1 VNARR
6 LSLMAVSA
14 FAVSTGVA
22 SAVPP
27 VCNSPERLVQ
37 WPNAGSPVW
46 EMCLIPPSLSSGTNG
61 SGIEIRKAQYNGH
74 QVFKRAH
81 APILNVKYVPGSN
94 CDCFRDWSDQETKFE
109 VRDAAG
115 NVINIGGTGN
125 FAEVSQPPRT
135 VCDVVGVPTADIPS
149 TQGFRG
155 VAAEML
161 PDRMILTTQLT
172 AGWYRYQMKWIFHQD
187 GRMEPRFGFGAVSPN
202 SCLQNTHRHHNYW
215 RFDFDI
221 DGAANDAIGPVPTA
235 THPAPRRVS
244 FEDQRNLPD
253 ALPKPAY
260 IVHDRTTWRGY
271 QLVPGP
277 ENLELPVD
285 SFSIGDSW
293 MLKYAQDSANAVTA
307 QIDDGQGLSGCPL
320 SSTFLGFDNNESIN
334 PADVVV
340 WYRGGGLHLGGDLDG
355 CGWVGPT
362 LQPVGDWSV
371 TP

>member
-1 VNARR
+1 MSIRR
-6 LSLMAVSA
+6 LTLLVLLGA
-14 FAVSTGVA
+14 A
-22 SAVPP
+22 SAGTASAQLT
-27 VCNSPERLVQ
+27 CTSPQRLVQ
-37 WPNAGSPVW
+37 WPATGTPVW
-46 EMCLIPPSLSSGTNG
+46 QMCMLTPVNSSGTNG
-61 SGIEIRKAQYNGH
+61 SGIEIRNVSYNGH
-74 QVFKRAH
+74 LVFKRAH

-94 CDCFRDWSDQETKFE
+94 CDCFRDWSDEEARFE
-109 VRDAAG
+109 VIGAAG
-115 NVINIGGTGN
+115 PVSSGAGG
-125 FAEVSQPPRT
+125 FALAVQPPRT
-135 VCDVVGVPTADIPS
+135 VCDVGTTSTDI
-149 TQGFRG
+149 GAFRG

-187 GRMEPRFGFGAVSPN
+187 GRIEPRFGFGAVNTS

-221 DGAANDAIGPVPTA
+221 DGAENDAIGPVPTA
-235 THPAPRRVS
+235 AHPAPRRVT
-244 FEDQRNLPD
+244 FENQRNLPD
-253 ALPKPAY
+253 AIPQPAY
-260 IVHDRTTWRGY
+260 IVHDRTTRRGY

-293 MLKYAQDSANAVTA
+293 MLKFASNQSTAVTA

-320 SSTFLGFDNNESIN
+320 SSTFLAFDNNENIN

-340 WYRGGGLHLGGDLDG
+340 WYRGGGLHLGGDLEG

-362 LQPVGDWSV
+362 LQPIGDWSV

>member
-1 VNARR
+1 VSIRR
-6 LSLMAVSA
+6 LSLLVLMGAAVSA
-14 FAVSTGVA
+14 GTA
-22 SAVPP
+22 SAQLTCAAPQ
-27 VCNSPERLVQ
+27 RLVK
-37 WPNAGSPVW
+37 WPTTGTPVW
-46 EMCLIPPSLSSGTNG
+46 QMCMLTPVNSSGTNG
-61 SGIEIRKAQYNGH
+61 SGIEIRNASYNGH
-74 QVFKRAH
+74 LVFKRAH

-94 CDCFRDWSDQETKFE
+94 CDCFRDWSDEEAKFE
-109 VRDAAG
+109 VRDAG
-115 NVINIGGTGN
+115 GSIINISGSGQY
-125 FAEVSQPPRT
+125 AEVSQPPRT
-135 VCDVVGVPTADIPS
+135 VCDAGVT
-149 TQGFRG
+149 TQDVPIGQTGFRG

-161 PDRMILTTQLT
+161 SDRMILTTQTT

-187 GRMEPRFGFGAVSPN
+187 GRIEPRFGFGAVNTS

-221 DGAANDAIGPVPTA
+221 DGADNDAIGPVPTA
-235 THPAPRRVS
+235 AHPAPRRVS
-244 FEDQRNLPD
+244 VENQRNLPD
-253 ALPKPAY
+253 AIPQPAY
-260 IVHDRTTWRGY
+260 IVHDKTTWRGY

-293 MLKYAQDSANAVTA
+293 MLKFSSAAGNVAG

-320 SSTFLGFDNNESIN
+320 SSTFLGFDNNENIN

-355 CGWVGPT
+355 CSWVGPT